1 MNNNHNNEN
10 ENENENKNVIKE
22 LHDDLDEII
31 DKTKS
36 FGKQIKLLKTV
47 ENLEEDYYYYIEYCD
62 DKELKLK
69 IFKINLAQVSN
80 IIDEELFP
88 KNIWL
93 HTWNVSK

>member
-47 ENLEEDYYYYIEYCD
+47 ENLEEYYYYYIEYYD

-80 IIDEELFP
+80 IIDEELFA

-93 HTWNVSK
+93 HT